1 MARREVKSI
10 RVSDIPSLVKD
21 VYAMRSEYTIIP
33 PAIQAIIATHMKG
46 GSTGSSGFRDFSSLR
61 GGTRPDAEGFQ
72 EVRRWGR
79 SEPASRPA
87 PKPIG
92 MSPRTLYTPPVTSS
106 GPSTTLSILPADPP
120 AVLIGTYGRP
130 EKREKTFEESEKSKI
145 TGRIN
150 KISDST
156 YDKVKDF
163 LKNFLNPDDISLITY
178 VVNSIF
184 ETAATSVPLCKICTK
199 LLHDLATT
207 YPHVKIEM
215 VKLFDNFSA
224 IFDNIKNPCVYTGDY
239 DEDFL
244 QEQKQIRRRK
254 GYSRFIAELV
264 NLKEPETTV
273 SPSTLAGPI
282 LPSESYFSLL
292 KFIAESLVK
301 HSTEEKYSEQ
311 CTAYAECLK
320 ILFQTPLRPTGE
332 WMGSLATFAAMKNS
346 ELPPGLKPQAK
357 YALLD
362 IIEGITK

>member
-1 MARREVKSI
+1 MARREVKTMK
-10 RVSDIPSLVKD
+10 VSDIPASVRD
-21 VYAMRSEYTIIP
+21 VYALRTEYTTIP
-33 PAIQAIIATHMKG
+33 PAVQAIIARHMKAAG
-46 GSTGSSGFRDFSSLR
+46 GSTGFRDFSSLR
-61 GGTRPDAEGFQ
+61 GDIRPDAEGFQ

-79 SEPASRPA
+79 SEPMGRPA
-87 PKPIG
+87 PRPLV
-92 MSPRTLYTPPVTSS
+92 SPLRTSS
-106 GPSTTLSILPADPP
+106 VPAVSSTLSVLPAEPFEFRF
-120 AVLIGTYGRP
+120 GTYGRP
-130 EKREKTFEESEKSKI
+130 GKREKTFEESEKNKI

-156 YDKVKDF
+156 YDDVKDF
-163 LKNFLNPDDISLITY
+163 LKEFLDPDDIDLITY

-184 ETAATSVPLCKICTK
+184 ETAAMSVPLCKICTK
-199 LLHDLATT
+199 LLQDLTKT

-215 VKLFDNFSA
+215 LKLFDNFSA
-224 IFDNIKNPCVYTGDY
+224 IFDNIKNPCKYTGDH

-264 NLKEPETTV
+264 NLKEPEIPV
-273 SPSTLAGPI
+273 GPI

-301 HSTEEKYSEQ
+301 HSTEEKYTEQ

-320 ILFQTPLRPTGE
+320 ILCQTPLRPTGE

-362 IIEGITK
+362 IIESITKGGK